1 MSSAYLE
8 LLKQENVPA
17 LGCTEPMAAAFASAL
32 SIQALGVPCEELHIE
47 ASANILKNAMGVGIP
62 KSAQVGLSVACAL
75 AWAGGKPEYGLEVL
89 RDVSEDDRRR
99 ALSFLQEDKVTVT
112 LADTDELL
120 YIRASCCGRGHSASA
135 VIQNNH
141 TNVTLLERDGIA
153 LSTSFFSSQP
163 GLDTCLSEKPV
174 FSLKEI
180 WAFATCASKEDLSF
194 LQQGIH
200 MNEQIAYIGMQ
211 GEYGLGTGRILREQ
225 WLHGGAQDAGLYAAS
240 LAAAAADARMS
251 GCDLPVMSVAGSGNQ
266 GIATILPPYAL
277 SQLLGKDSTT
287 TLRAIALCQL
297 VALQAKQYSGRL
309 SALCG
314 AANAAALGIAA
325 AAVYL
330 YGGDYPAACCAI
342 RSVAG
347 DLSGLICD
355 GAKSSC
361 ALKLAT
367 SIQTA
372 LLCAHM
378 ALRGVGVAGTDG
390 IVDDNPDQT
399 LVNLGILAQK
409 GMKITDQVILE
420 IMLSKSAS

>member
-1 MSSAYLE
+1 MSTAYLE
-8 LLKQENVPA
+8 LLRQENIPA

-32 SIQALGVPCEELHIE
+32 SIQALGVPCEKLHIE

-62 KSAQVGLSVACAL
+62 KSTRVGLPVACAL

-89 RDVSEDDRRR
+89 RDVSEADRKR
-99 ALSFLQEDKVTVT
+99 AVSFLQAGKIAIS
-112 LADTDELL
+112 LADTDEML
-120 YIRASCCGRGHSASA
+120 YIRASSYGNGHSASA
-135 VIQNNH
+135 VIQTSH
-141 TNVTLLERDGIA
+141 TNVTLLERDGIP
-153 LSTSFFSSQP
+153 LSASFDRFQTEQNSCVSQA
-163 GLDTCLSEKPV
+163 PV

-180 WAFATCASKEDLSF
+180 WTFATHAHKDDLAF
-194 LQQGIH
+194 LQKGIY
-200 MNEQIAYIGMQ
+200 MNEQVAYIGIR
-211 GEYGLGTGRILREQ
+211 EKYGLGTGRILREQ

-240 LAAAAADARMS
+240 LTAAAADARMS
-251 GCDLPVMSVAGSGNQ
+251 GCDLPVMTVAGSGNQ

-277 SQLLGKDSTT
+277 GQLLGKDRTT

-297 VALQAKQYSGRL
+297 IALQAKHYSGRL

-330 YGGDYPAACCAI
+330 YGGDYPAACLAM
-342 RSVAG
+342 RNVAG

-367 SIQTA
+367 SVQTA
-372 LLCAHM
+372 LLCAQM
-378 ALRGVGVAGTDG
+378 ALQGSGVTGTDG
-390 IVDDNPDQT
+390 IVDNNPDQT
-399 LVNLGILAQK
+399 LANLGILAQK
-409 GMKITDQVILE
+409 GMKIADQVILE
-420 IMLSKSAS
+420 IMLDKSSS